1 MSVNFSGAEILR
13 RKRKIRRVCQGL
25 LLNVLRNRRRIEI
38 SRRSC
43 PVAVKKIPKPL
54 MHMQNRGF
62 YCCRRHNIFNLLLS

>member
-1 MSVNFSGAEILR
+1 MSVNFSGAEFLR

-38 SRRSC
+38 SRHSC

-54 MHMQNRGF
+54 MYM
-62 YCCRRHNIFNLLLS
+62 